1 MEFLAENVFAEPQK
15 WMYDEVL
22 AKEFGVGP
30 KTIRF
35 NLQEIVF
42 SYLLNPKVIENME
55 RATRMEGDKAYSL
68 IDYWGDIRRLIFKDF
83 SKDVVLSEYECHVEN
98 IFILTFMDLMVKH
111 MVLSNNNKLTT
122 YGASMIAWINDIHKQ
137 AKLLSVQHV
146 DQMVRDH
153 YRVMMY
159 RIEQDMKLIA
169 SVTK

>member
-1 MEFLAENVFAEPQK
+1 MSCGKHIYP
-15 WMYDEVL
+15 
-22 AKEFGVGP
+22 
-30 KTIRF
+30 
-35 NLQEIVF
+35 
-42 SYLLNPKVIENME
+42 
-55 RATRMEGDKAYSL
+55 
-68 IDYWGDIRRLIFKDF
+68 DF
-83 SKDVVLSEYECHVEN
+83 HGLD
-98 IFILTFMDLMVKH
+98 VKH